1 MDIKYYDEHSGE
13 FDTITQALK
22 KEMEKIWGDSL
33 KKNGDTLDDE
43 SVYGQ
48 LFEELQYNFSPESF
62 SELDP
67 AQTLNEDQIA
77 AFVARSRRY
86 KTGITVKC
94 VPGKPHRWLKGR
106 IEPFENAEGNNLIW
120 IDVAAIE
127 YIGAGMQFE
136 DQYYLS
142 VTTRSGQTYRVND
155 FRLPGR
161 LLESAHDTLF
171 RALNSTTGGDF

>member
-22 KEMEKIWGDSL
+22 KEMEKIWGSEL
-33 KKNGDTLDDE
+33 EKNGDTLDDQAIYAE
-43 SVYGQ
+43 
-48 LFEELQYNFSPESF
+48 LFEELQYNFSPQSF

-106 IEPFENAEGNNLIW
+106 IAPYENAEGNNLIW
-120 IDVAAIE
+120 IDAAAIE
-127 YIGAGMQFE
+127 HIGAGMQFD
-136 DQYYLS
+136 DQFYLS